1 MLNMPVELLRAA
13 SWWVAWGTLVVI
25 ALLLL
30 MLVVLGMAN
39 RRETVRQQQF
49 QSRWRPLLMQ
59 VALGDAVPSLPALKA
74 RDRLRLLKLWV
85 HLQLSLRG
93 QARDRLAALGMQL
106 GLDGLAQRWLRKGH
120 RAEQLLALLVMGYLR
135 HESLRPGLR
144 APLAHPSS
152 ALALHA
158 GWALLCT
165 APAEEAD
172 AVADQLL
179 TRHDLDWVRVSVLMR
194 EHRTVLAP
202 RVIRRLQT
210 LGQDAPQGTTQDVA
224 RSLAQALKLAGA
236 LRLQLAPEVLQPVL
250 APGQTPDVLMAAL
263 RLVQE
268 GTLADAVRALVTHPA
283 WPVRAQ
289 VARTLGRIGQEAD
302 VQHLLVL
309 LTDAQWW
316 VRYRAAQALAALP
329 CLPRPRLQ
337 VLVEGLSDRYARDMV
352 QQVLVELPE

>member
-1 MLNMPVELLRAA
+1 MLNIPVELLRAA

-30 MLVVLGMAN
+30 MLMVLGMVN
-39 RRETVRQQQF
+39 RRETVRQQAF
-49 QSRWRPLLMQ
+49 QWRWRPLLMQ

-74 RDRLRLLKLWV
+74 PDRLRLLKLWV

-106 GLDGLAQRWLRKGH
+106 GLDGLARRWLRKGH

-144 APLAHPSS
+144 EPLAHPSS

-158 GWALLCT
+158 GWALLRL

-172 AVADQLL
+172 AVAEQLL

-202 RVIRRLQT
+202 RVIHRLQT
-210 LGQDAPQGTTQDVA
+210 LGQGSPQEVA
-224 RSLAQALKLAGA
+224 RSLAHALKLAGA
-236 LRLQLAPEVLQPVL
+236 LGLQLPPAVLQPML
-250 APGQTPDVLMAAL
+250 APGQTLDVLIAAL

-316 VRYRAAQALAALP
+316 VRYRAAQALVALP

-337 VLVEGLSDRYARDMV
+337 ALVEGLSDRYARDMV